1 MVPHCP
7 LEQVQVPGLIVP
19 GLVTTDPTLVMQE
32 LFSFLSFLVFKQLSG
47 PGILLQPES
56 DYGERGKI
64 S

>member
-1 MVPHCP
+1 M
-7 LEQVQVPGLIVP
+7 PGLIVP

-32 LFSFLSFLVFKQLSG
+32 LFSFLSFLVFKQLSR

>member
-1 MVPHCP
+1 M
-7 LEQVQVPGLIVP
+7 PGLIVP